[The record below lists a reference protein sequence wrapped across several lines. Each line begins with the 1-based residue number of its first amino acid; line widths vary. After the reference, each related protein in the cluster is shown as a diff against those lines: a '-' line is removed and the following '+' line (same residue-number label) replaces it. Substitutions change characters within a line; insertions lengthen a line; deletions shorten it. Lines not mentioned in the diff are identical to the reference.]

1 MERSCGRTEELAE
14 RRPRHVH
21 AVLEGTSREGVHAK
35 ERLVIK
41 QVRSETL
48 LLGRN
53 GGLSASDGD
62 KPAPGEAAVIRMRD
76 HDAGAGEAAP
86 GTFVISQ
93 RGVIDPAVGVESQA
107 GIAVELVR
115 GDVRNDLAPVLPA
128 IEGYRG
134 CRDDALH
141 EGGTVEVELVGV
153 ITADRVAWIVR
164 IDGNRSFVVR
174 RFRVAVQ
181 QHVAA
186 VNCRL
191 V

>member
-1 MERSCGRTEELAE
+1 
-14 RRPRHVH
+14 
-21 AVLEGTSREGVHAK
+21 
-35 ERLVIK
+35 
-41 QVRSETL
+41 
-48 LLGRN
+48 
-53 GGLSASDGD
+53 
-62 KPAPGEAAVIRMRD
+62 MRD

-86 GTFVISQ
+86 GTFVIGQ
-93 RGVIDPAVGVESQA
+93 GRVIDPAVGVESQA

-115 GDVRNDLAPVLPA
+115 GDVRNDLAPVLAA
-128 IEGYRG
+128 IERHRG
-134 CRDDALH
+134 CRNDALH

-153 ITADRVAWIVR
+153 ITADRVVWIVG
-164 IDGNRSFVVR
+164 IDRDRSFVVR

>member
-1 MERSCGRTEELAE
+1 
-14 RRPRHVH
+14 
-21 AVLEGTSREGVHAK
+21 
-35 ERLVIK
+35 
-41 QVRSETL
+41 
-48 LLGRN
+48 
-53 GGLSASDGD
+53 
-62 KPAPGEAAVIRMRD
+62 MRD

-93 RGVIDPAVGVESQA
+93 GRVIDPAVGVESQA

-115 GDVRNDLAPVLPA
+115 GDVGNDLAPVLPA
-128 IEGYRG
+128 IEGYRC
-134 CRDDALH
+134 CRYDALH
-141 EGGTVEVELVGV
+141 EGGTIEVEFVRV

-186 VNCRL
+186 VNCWL
-191 V
+191 VRRSDRASDLLNSSNSARRIGREAPEIVEAGQVGT